1 MMASWQAYLA
11 VWMLKL
17 RFKPALA
24 RASGN
29 VLRMRELMT
38 PAPFRVPR
46 GVTITPADVGGIP
59 GEWVEGPASSEHTL
73 LYLHGG
79 GLFACSA
86 ETHRPITVAFAQ
98 KGFRV
103 FAPNYRLAPEYP
115 FPAAV
120 DDAAAAW
127 RGLIE
132 PGNSPRKLVVAGDS
146 AGGGLVLALLVAS
159 RDRGDPLPA
168 AAALFSPWTDLAA
181 TGDSIRLNDRRCA
194 MFAGAYIGPAGR
206 RYLGGED
213 PRNPLA
219 SPLYADLSH
228 LPPLLIHV
236 GSDEVLLDDS
246 RMVAERARAAGVAVE
261 LKIWPVVPHAWQ
273 FFYPAVPEARQ
284 SIQEASAFL
293 NAAVERT
300 VEQTIRV
307 PPEVRHSARLGGAGG
322 AACLPAKPSTASESP
337 AQPPAGIR
345 A

>member
-1 MMASWQAYLA
+1 MIASWQAHIA

-29 VLRMRELMT
+29 VERMRELMT
-38 PAPFRVPR
+38 PRPFRVPR
-46 GVTITPADVGGIP
+46 GVTIAPAGVGGIA
-59 GEWVEGPASSEHTL
+59 GEWVEGPGPEHTL

-79 GLFACSA
+79 GYFACSA

-98 KGFRV
+98 EGFRV
-103 FAPNYRLAPEYP
+103 FAPDYRLAPEHP

-132 PGNSPRKLVVAGDS
+132 LGNSPRKLVVAGDS
-146 AGGGLVLALLVAS
+146 SGGGLALALLVAA
-159 RDRGDPLPA
+159 RDRGDSLPS

-181 TGDSIRLNDRRCA
+181 TGDSIRVNDRRCA
-194 MFAGAYIGPAGR
+194 MFVGAQMGPAGR
-206 RYLGGED
+206 RYLAGDD

-246 RMVAERARAAGVAVE
+246 RMLAERARAAGVAVD

-273 FFYPAVPEARQ
+273 LFYPTVPEARQ
-284 SIQEASAFL
+284 SIHEASEFL
-293 NAAVERT
+293 KSMVGQALR
-300 VEQTIRV
+300 
-307 PPEVRHSARLGGAGG
+307 
-322 AACLPAKPSTASESP
+322 LPASEARRTEAGESP
-337 AQPPAGIR
+337 APPPPP
-345 A
+345 